1 MDISNVPHGFA
12 RSTLVRPCTTLQL
25 TVLRERR
32 CASRAPPSSSSS
44 SSTPAVP
51 HAPCSTPEGTPS
63 SPATLR
69 ITLHKRDSA
78 EQLGIKLVRRTDES
92 GVFVLDLLDGGLA
105 AKDGRLRSND
115 RVLAVNEQDLR
126 HGTPE
131 QAAQIIQVQLDR
143 SGPIL
148 TTCCHV
154 TLLFR
159 TLFLYRP
166 AESESTCLLVDPRNQ
181 LHLHL
186 QNPAQPEIF
195 TALNTSCLITA
206 PLRVLYPSTCPAP
219 VHTE

>member
-12 RSTLVRPCTTLQL
+12 RSTLARPCTTLQL

-32 CASRAPPSSSSS
+32 CASRPPPASS
-44 SSTPAVP
+44 SSTSTPSVP

-115 RVLAVNEQDLR
+115 RVLAVNDQDLR

-131 QAAQIIQVQLDR
+131 QAAQIIQV
-143 SGPIL
+143 SG
-148 TTCCHV
+148 TSRR
-154 TLLFR
+154 LLFKMSGTEDVGWLVSPSGQRR
-159 TLFLYRP
+159 TSP
-166 AESESTCLLVDPRNQ
+166 PPDWPT
-181 LHLHL
+181 
-186 QNPAQPEIF
+186 
-195 TALNTSCLITA
+195 
-206 PLRVLYPSTCPAP
+206 
-219 VHTE
+219 